1 MHRENRITVLVVEP
15 ERKPYTKIIDNTLES
30 LQREVEG
37 YIQAIYPFEDEV
49 AIICDEE
56 AKLSSKPLNRSLR
69 DSSGEIYDI
78 IAGTFLVVGLTENN
92 FGSLSEEQMRKYSRY
107 FEMAELFVS
116 NNGKVLAITFESIE
130 S

>member
-1 MHRENRITVLVVEP
+1 MNRENKITILVVEP
-15 ERKPYTKIIDNTLES
+15 ERKPYTKVIDNTLES
-30 LQREVEG
+30 LQREVGG

-56 AKLSSKPLNRSLR
+56 SKINNKPLNRSLR

-78 IAGTFLVVGLTENN
+78 IAGTFLVVGLTEDN
-92 FGSLSEEQMRKYSRY
+92 FGSLSEEQLKKYSRF
-107 FEMAELFVS
+107 FEMPDMFVRC
-116 NNGKVLAITFESIE
+116 NGKILAIRFECME

>member
-1 MHRENRITVLVVEP
+1 MNRENKITILVVEP

-30 LQREVEG
+30 LQREVGG

-56 AKLSSKPLNRSLR
+56 SKINNKPLNRSLR

-78 IAGTFLVVGLTENN
+78 IAGTFLVVGLTEDN
-92 FGSLSEEQMRKYSRY
+92 FGSLSDEQLKEYSRF
-107 FEMAELFVS
+107 FEMPEMFVRC
-116 NNGKVLAITFESIE
+116 NGKIYSLLL
-130 S
+130 

>member
-15 ERKPYTKIIDNTLES
+15 ERKPYAKVIDNTLES
-30 LQREVEG
+30 LQREVDG

-56 AKLSSKPLNRSLR
+56 AKLNSKPLNRSLR

-78 IAGTFLVVGLTENN
+78 IAGTFLVVGLTEDN
-92 FGSLSEEQMRKYSRY
+92 FGSLSDEQMKEYSRF
-107 FEMAELFVS
+107 FEMPRCS
-116 NNGKVLAITFESIE
+116 LAVMVKS
-130 S
+130 